1 MKKWKKRGGVEYR
14 VNRKRWGYRFCSQG
28 NRYERYVWETREE
41 ARAALIEFKK
51 ELARKPEE
59 TQASPTALIVAVN
72 AYLADSAADGR
83 SQWRIDGVRWNFNKV
98 IIPFFGEARPIHTI
112 TAGRIKNLIRQR
124 KRVVKPKTVWHD
136 ITNLRAFFNWAC
148 APRTVGDEEI
158 PALLNRNPVDGLD
171 NPRGSLGRLI
181 GNTKSTKADLNLV
194 NVERAAAVLEPT
206 DRAYFDFLRFTG
218 LRKDEANRLRW
229 DDINFEAGSFHCR
242 GTKTNESDA
251 WLPLAPTLS
260 YSL

>member
-14 VNRKRWGYRFCSQG
+14 ANRKRWGYRFCSQG

-59 TQASPTALIVAVN
+59 PEASPTALIVAVN

-98 IIPFFGEARPIHTI
+98 IIPFFGEATPIHTI

-124 KRVVKPKTVWHD
+124 KRAVKPKTVWHD

-181 GNTKSTKADLNLV
+181 GNTKSKRQTS
-194 NVERAAAVLEPT
+194 
-206 DRAYFDFLRFTG
+206 
-218 LRKDEANRLRW
+218 
-229 DDINFEAGSFHCR
+229 I
-242 GTKTNESDA
+242 
-251 WLPLAPTLS
+251 
-260 YSL
+260 